1 MFFFRSGLGS
11 PNALLNSEF
20 AFSPSLLWNMKA
32 EPCSW
37 LVPDL
42 VTTVL
47 AAPPAMPR
55 SASKL
60 LDDDVDRLDRLGR
73 RDVAR
78 VVRQPDVDRH
88 RAVDA
93 GGVAVRLDAV
103 HPGPQRAAR
112 RVDLGVLELGGRR
125 AGDEVDQLL
134 VVAELVQREVD
145 DRLRRQLGAE
155 VGLLRLEQ
163 RRLADHVDGLG
174 QRADLELQV
183 HADGVAGGDAQ
194 ARLVQRAEALEGGVQ
209 VVDAGRQVAEGV
221 GPVGVGDRIDA
232 EAGAGVRRRHGGAGN
247 GGALLVRH
255 GARDG
260 AVEGLRGGRKRGEQ
274 RGDDRQR
281 QRRFQREACER
292 SHPGISLVI
301 ELGSWHAR
309 RLRDAAPGLTG
320 SCCNAHAPRK
330 GLTTEICVADKGVTR
345 VRRPAAPPDR
355 SKIPYRCKICIPT
368 GTPLKASIG
377 MARPRFRRSSSTSRT
392 WFAGTCRSVWTL
404 PLGHRISTSAR
415 VAPAS
420 PKCNRESLAE
430 KMLPLVV
437 ASPTCVTPPSGPR
450 RGIPAR
456 TGCSWFPG
464 A

>member
-1 MFFFRSGLGS
+1 MQLVGAGLGDDR
-11 PNALLNSEF
+11 ARG
-20 AFSPSLLWNMKA
+20 
-32 EPCSW
+32 
-37 LVPDL
+37 
-42 VTTVL
+42 
-47 AAPPAMPR
+47 AAGHAQVGVEVVGH
-55 SASKL
+55 
-60 LDDDVDRLDRLGR
+60 DVDRLDRLGR

-112 RVDLGVLELGGRR
+112 RVDLGVLELRGRR

-155 VGLLRLEQ
+155 VGPFRLEE
-163 RRLADHVDGLG
+163 RRLADHVHGLG

-209 VVDAGRQVAEGV
+209 VVDAGGQVAEGV

-247 GGALLVRH
+247 GGALRVRH

-260 AVEGLRGGRKRGEQ
+260 AVEGLRGGRKRGDQ

-281 QRRFQREACER
+281 QRRLQRASCEV
-292 SHPGISLVI
+292 SHPGISLNR
-301 ELGSWHAR
+301 ELRVGGTPVGCKTPH
-309 RLRDAAPGLTG
+309 PGL
-320 SCCNAHAPRK
+320 P
-330 GLTTEICVADKGVTR
+330 D
-345 VRRPAAPPDR
+345 PAATLMPPIKGPTTPNLDCRQRGYSARAALSPPRPIQGIVPMQKVVPRRRIWRRDGRPDR
-355 SKIPYRCKICIPT
+355 GLCGLECQP
-368 GTPLKASIG
+368 
-377 MARPRFRRSSSTSRT
+377 
-392 WFAGTCRSVWTL
+392 
-404 PLGHRISTSAR
+404 
-415 VAPAS
+415 
-420 PKCNRESLAE
+420 
-430 KMLPLVV
+430 
-437 ASPTCVTPPSGPR
+437 
-450 RGIPAR
+450 
-456 TGCSWFPG
+456 
-464 A
+464 